1 MTATIQELVEGALKV
16 PTLAFGTCAATDAG
30 TIRQVRVAS
39 RMVPV
44 ITVRLE
50 IDFLIMAFLLF

>member
-1 MTATIQELVEGALKV
+1 MATIQELVEGAAKV
-16 PTLAFGTCAATDAG
+16 PTLAFGTCAATDTG
-30 TIRQVRVAS
+30 TIRQARVAS